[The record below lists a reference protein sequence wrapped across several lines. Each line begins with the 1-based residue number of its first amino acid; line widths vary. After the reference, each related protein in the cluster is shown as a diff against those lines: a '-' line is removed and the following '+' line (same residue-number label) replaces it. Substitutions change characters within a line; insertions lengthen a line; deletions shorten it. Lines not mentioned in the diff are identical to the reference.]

1 MRRMETSGNKT
12 GRGRLLGHLVTFS
25 CILVTS
31 HSSLEKYER
40 LFFFFCFCFSYN
52 RVMGIEKG
60 RSKTDQV
67 AFLTVEEELE
77 GADWMLI
84 FQIEY
89 YKSNQGEI

>member
-40 LFFFFCFCFSYN
+40 LFFFFFFLLLFFIQQSYGN
-52 RVMGIEKG
+52 RKG
-60 RSKTDQV
+60 K
-67 AFLTVEEELE
+67 E
-77 GADWMLI
+77 
-84 FQIEY
+84 
-89 YKSNQGEI
+89 

>member
-1 MRRMETSGNKT
+1 
-12 GRGRLLGHLVTFS
+12 
-25 CILVTS
+25 
-31 HSSLEKYER
+31 
-40 LFFFFCFCFSYN
+40 
-52 RVMGIEKG
+52 MGIEKG